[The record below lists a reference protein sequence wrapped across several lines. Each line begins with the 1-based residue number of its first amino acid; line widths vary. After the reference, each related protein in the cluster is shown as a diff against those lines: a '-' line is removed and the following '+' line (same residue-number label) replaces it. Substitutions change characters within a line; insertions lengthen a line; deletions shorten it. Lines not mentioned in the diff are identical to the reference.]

1 MKKYNNLLAVIEPKR
16 DYQVALKRAIEF
28 ARYNPNATIT
38 ALRLIYDFSYD
49 IHILNRKK
57 ENSTKE
63 EVERVHLEALEA
75 EIKKYANPDV
85 HIIPKKKKKKDL
97 GEAIIDEMING
108 NYDLLI
114 KGANRHGVL
123 DSIIFTPIDWYLL
136 RNSPTPVV
144 IAKEHPWDASGNIV
158 VALDFTSGQKRN
170 TNIKLLREAQMLATI
185 TKGKIHLIN
194 SAPVL
199 LPTVMLEVPNYAPE
213 VYAESIL
220 KEHQRRLIEFA
231 KQHNIPPEQCHIEEG
246 LPEDVIPNLCRVL
259 APQAVLIG
267 SAGRSGVSAAF
278 IGNTCEEIVDYIDA
292 DLFVYNNKTID
303 ENKD

>member
-1 MKKYNNLLAVIEPKR
+1 
-16 DYQVALKRAIEF
+16 
-28 ARYNPNATIT
+28 
-38 ALRLIYDFSYD
+38 
-49 IHILNRKK
+49 
-57 ENSTKE
+57 
-63 EVERVHLEALEA
+63 
-75 EIKKYANPDV
+75 
-85 HIIPKKKKKKDL
+85 
-97 GEAIIDEMING
+97 
-108 NYDLLI
+108 
-114 KGANRHGVL
+114 
-123 DSIIFTPIDWYLL
+123 
-136 RNSPTPVV
+136 
-144 IAKEHPWDASGNIV
+144 
-158 VALDFTSGQKRN
+158 
-170 TNIKLLREAQMLATI
+170 MLATI